1 MGVQEIKDW
10 YKQETGKEISN
21 GWDHTVKDCLEFI
34 TKDCYAT
41 GYNDCKK
48 RCMKTKET
56 NEEKHGEHLEEHS
69 GYTYEQMA
77 TLNIQL
83 QGLINTTNES
93 FFKLREECEH
103 YKNKLIL
110 IGNILKTQ

>member
-10 YKQETGKEISN
+10 YKQETCREIPAGCDN
-21 GWDHTVKDCLEFI
+21 TVKDCLDFI
-34 TKDCYAT
+34 TQDCYYA
-41 GYNDCKK
+41 GYNDGKERSIK
-48 RCMKTKET
+48 IKET
-56 NEEKHGEHLEEHS
+56 NEEEHVEHIKES
-69 GYTYEQMA
+69 PGYTYEQMV

-93 FFKLREECEH
+93 FFKLREECEF

-110 IGNILKTQ
+110 IRNILKAQ